1 MADDL
6 PRLRPE
12 LRFIYRYEGARE
24 TVIIEDPL
32 GGSFMETDP
41 ETAAFAR
48 LLDGTMASG
57 EAYARLLLEYPGIGL
72 KQNDVSQLVDELKR
86 HGLLVGSE
94 NASLSSGRKNLG
106 LISQRVRLGTWDRFF
121 DFCAGHLPWL
131 YSPLGALLWLA
142 LLVAAT
148 VTLAGNWSVFRSDL
162 GSLFSLDMVLWLWL
176 AWVVSKLWHECQHGI
191 VARLYGVE
199 IREVGILFILFMP
212 LGAYVDATGAW
223 RVQSRWRRLHITAAG
238 IMGELALG
246 AAAVLLWSKADAG
259 QWRAFLQSLIVAT
272 TLSTV
277 VFNANPLMRYDGY
290 YALVDLFRVSNLYQ
304 RGATAARD
312 RAMRLLTGIGPKVS
326 EQGWIELYG
335 WLAFAWRLVAA
346 STLTLVATHLAF
358 GFGLA
363 LAVVVVWTMVVV
375 PLFRFLLTAW
385 KVTAGNRRAA
395 SVRAAWVAA
404 FLLVLWFAPIPI
416 WLSAPGVIDYRDA
429 LEVRTTSAG
438 IITDVFVRSGDR
450 VEAGDPLAR
459 LSNQS
464 LQADRR
470 RLQARKAGVD
480 ILLSRALDSRDPSAQ
495 EGAEQALAAMR
506 DEIADTEQRVAGL
519 EMTAQRSGVIYGN
532 DIDALAGRWLE
543 RGELL
548 GEIAEPQR
556 MEIKV
561 WLLPEDIDLLRKA
574 GKEMSFRPAVFGAEP
589 VSVELLRVDPTAS
602 DSLPPQSLTAEG
614 GGPLAVDISGA
625 KHKLV
630 DVRFSSVFLPAG
642 IPDGWIAGTPGRLTS
657 GLRWRSVGSFASEW
671 LHYVNLG
678 HLPRWAHYRN

>member
-1 MADDL
+1 MAEDL
-6 PRLRPE
+6 PKLRPE
-12 LRFIYRYEGARE
+12 LRFIYRDEGPRE
-24 TVIIEDPL
+24 IVLIEDPL

-48 LLDGTMASG
+48 LLDGTLGSN
-57 EAYARLLLEYPGIGL
+57 EAHARLQLEYPGTGL
-72 KQNDVSQLVDELKR
+72 KQNEVPQLVDELKR

-94 NASLSSGRKNLG
+94 NTNAPTGRRNLG
-106 LISQRVRLGTWDRFF
+106 LISQRIRLGTWDRFF
-121 DFCAGHLPWL
+121 DFCAGRLKWL
-131 YSPLGALLWLA
+131 YGPFAALLWLA
-142 LLVAAT
+142 LLVAAA
-148 VTLAGNWSVFRSDL
+148 VELIGSWSAFRSAL

-246 AAAVLLWSKADAG
+246 AAAVLLWSQAEPG
-259 QWRAFLQSLIVAT
+259 QWKAFLQSLIVAT

-290 YALVDLFRVSNLYQ
+290 YALVDLFGVSNLYQ

-312 RAMRLLTGIGPKVS
+312 RTMRLLTGIGPKVH

-335 WLAFAWRLVAA
+335 WLALAWRLVAA

-358 GFGLA
+358 GFGLV
-363 LAVVVVWTMVVV
+363 LAAVVVWTMVVA
-375 PLFRFLLTAW
+375 PLSRFLLAAW
-385 KVTAGNRRAA
+385 KLSAGNRRAA
-395 SVRAAWVAA
+395 LLRGACAAAI
-404 FLLVLWFAPIPI
+404 LLVFWFAPVPV
-416 WLSAPGVIDYRDA
+416 WLSAPGIIDYRDA
-429 LEVRTTSAG
+429 LEVRTASAG
-438 IITDVFVRSGDR
+438 VVSEIFVRSGDR
-450 VEAGDPLAR
+450 VEAGAPLIR

-470 RLQARKAGVD
+470 RLLARKAGVD
-480 ILLSRALDSRDPSAQ
+480 ILLARALDSSDPSAQ
-495 EGAEQALAAMR
+495 QGAEQALAAMR

-519 EMTAQRSGVIYGN
+519 NMTAQRSGVVYGN
-532 DIDALAGRWLE
+532 DIDALAGRWIE
-543 RGELL
+543 RGELV
-548 GEIAEPQR
+548 GEIAEPER
-556 MEIKV
+556 VEIKV
-561 WLLPEDIDLLRKA
+561 WLLPEDVDLLRTGA
-574 GKEMSFRPAVFGAEP
+574 QDMSFRPAVFGARSVP
-589 VSVELLRVDPTAS
+589 VQLSRIEPTAS
-602 DSLPPQSLTAEG
+602 NALPPPAVTAEG
-614 GGPLAVDISGA
+614 GGPLAVNIGGA
-625 KHKLV
+625 KHTLV
-630 DVRFSSVFLPAG
+630 DVRFSSVFLPSEF
-642 IPDGWIAGTPGRLTS
+642 DENWIAGTPGRLTS
-657 GLRWRSVGSFASEW
+657 GLRWRSVGSFAGEW

>member
-12 LRFIYRYEGARE
+12 LRFIYRDEGPRE

-48 LLDGTMASG
+48 LLDGTHSSS
-57 EAYARLLLEYPGIGL
+57 EAYARLQLEYPGIGL
-72 KQNDVSQLVDELKR
+72 KQTEVSQLVEELRR
-86 HGLLVGSE
+86 HGLLVGSDTT
-94 NASLSSGRKNLG
+94 SLPTGRKNLG

-121 DFCAGHLPWL
+121 DFCARRLKWL
-131 YSPLGALLWLA
+131 YGPLGALLWLA
-142 LLVAAT
+142 LLIAGAAE
-148 VTLAGNWSVFRSDL
+148 LAGNWSAFRSDL
-162 GSLFSLDMVLWLWL
+162 GSLFSLDMVLLLWL

-191 VARLYGVE
+191 VARLYDVE

-246 AAAVLLWSKADAG
+246 AAAVLLWSHADAG
-259 QWRAFLQSLIVAT
+259 QWKAFLQSLIVAT

-304 RGATAARD
+304 RGAIAARD

-326 EQGWIELYG
+326 EQGWIEFYG
-335 WLAFAWRLVAA
+335 WLAFVWRLVAA

-358 GFGLA
+358 GFGLV
-363 LAVVVVWTMVVV
+363 LAVVVVWTMVVA
-375 PLFRFLLTAW
+375 PLFRFLLAAW
-385 KVTAGNRRAA
+385 KLSAANRQGTFVRMGIAATAVLA
-395 SVRAAWVAA
+395 
-404 FLLVLWFAPIPI
+404 LWFAPVPV

-429 LEVRTTSAG
+429 FEVRTTSAG
-438 IITDVFVRSGDR
+438 VVNDIFVRSGDR

-464 LQADRR
+464 LQADRK
-470 RLQARKAGVD
+470 RLLARQAGIE
-480 ILLSRALDSRDPSAQ
+480 ILLARALDGRDPSAQ
-495 EGAEQALAAMR
+495 EGAEQALQAMH

-519 EMTAQRSGVIYGN
+519 DMTAKRSGVIYGN
-532 DIDALAGRWLE
+532 DIDTLSGRWIE
-543 RGELL
+543 RGELI
-548 GEIAEPQR
+548 GKIAEPDKI
-556 MEIKV
+556 EIKV
-561 WLLPEDIDLLRKA
+561 WLLPEDVNFLQEGIKDV
-574 GKEMSFRPAVFGAEP
+574 SFRPAVFGDRSIP
-589 VSVELLRVDPTAS
+589 VQLSRIDPTAS
-602 DSLPPQSLTAEG
+602 NALPPPALTAEG
-614 GGPLAVDISGA
+614 GGPLAVDIAGA

-642 IPDGWIAGTPGRLTS
+642 GADGWIAGTPGRLTS
-657 GLRWRSVGSFASEW
+657 GLRWRSVGSFAAEW